1 MAFQDNFMKKRFI
14 LLLIALVLFS
24 ACNSTSP
31 VKHSTTTEL
40 YNKEIS
46 SATNQ
51 NTRTV
56 SLKNPYKGKNLV
68 IAVTLPKVF
77 NETSESASFP
87 QYFQDSIT
95 GKLAKFSKM
104 TVLDRKNESLIKAE
118 QELSETGYYSEE
130 SAAQIGQMTNSQLVV
145 VGNIQQIAGLYEVNF
160 RVNDVTTNEIKASVN
175 NRYSLTEM
183 QNGKAVNEISQNLL
197 ESLGIELSDKEKAE
211 LSKVNSVDNK
221 GALNLAKGVAFQNSD
236 EYIKALDSFSKVSG
250 YFELEAKNNITEILS
265 SSIDTMDLQERIT
278 YYNILKDKW
287 NKIFLQLETYMNE
300 NVAYVVYDFSYL
312 EDKVDMVMENVHFS
326 VKPGIKC
333 VPNAVAMKVFSAVYN
348 EWQEIIS
355 DKNNTVWTRSV
366 TQPHLGNTGEY
377 FEFYYDFTIT
387 VGLFD
392 NDGNLLVQNKIS
404 PQGIR
409 GIRRLFGI
417 VDSNLIAKSAEAYF
431 ERAEYNQINFS
442 PVKIDK
448 IANGVNIK
456 IINAKM
462 SIFDR
467 NNRKGGY
474 DGYKQPPIISHD
486 EWNALSN

>member
-1 MAFQDNFMKKRFI
+1 MKKTFI
-14 LLLIALVLFS
+14 LLLIVLVLFS
-24 ACNSTSP
+24 ACSSTSQANQ
-31 VKHSTTTEL
+31 SITTES
-40 YNKEIS
+40 YKKDNS
-46 SATNQ
+46 SSSSKSAKT
-51 NTRTV
+51 T

-68 IAVTLPKVF
+68 IAVIPPKVI
-77 NETSESASFP
+77 NETSESTSFS

-95 GKLAKFSKM
+95 GKLANFSKM

-130 SAAQIGQMTNSQLVV
+130 NAVQIGQMTNAQLVI
-145 VGNIQQIAGLYEVNF
+145 VGNIQQIAGSYEVNF

-175 NRYSLTEM
+175 NRYSLIEM

-197 ESLGIELSDKEKAE
+197 EGLGIDLSDKEKAE

-221 GALNLAKGVAFQNSD
+221 SALNLAKGVVFQNSD

-250 YFELEAKNNITEILS
+250 HFESEAKNNITEILS
-265 SSIDTMDLQERIT
+265 SSIDTMNLQERIT
-278 YYNILKDKW
+278 YYNTQKDKW

-300 NVAYVVYDFSYL
+300 NVAYVVYGFSYL

-355 DKNNTVWTRSV
+355 DKNNAVWTRSV
-366 TQPHLGNTGEY
+366 TQPHLGHTGEY

-404 PQGIR
+404 PQGIH
-409 GIRRLFGI
+409 GIRRLFRI
-417 VDSNLIAKSAEAYF
+417 IDSNLISKSSNDYF
-431 ERAEYNQINFS
+431 ERAEYSQINFS

-467 NNRKGGY
+467 NNIKGGY
-474 DGYKQPPIISHD
+474 DGYKQPPIISLD
-486 EWNALSN
+486 EWNALR

>member
-1 MAFQDNFMKKRFI
+1 MKKTFI
-14 LLLIALVLFS
+14 LLLIVLVLFS
-24 ACNSTSP
+24 ACSSTYQANQSTNTESYKKDNSSSSS
-31 VKHSTTTEL
+31 KSAKTT
-40 YNKEIS
+40 
-46 SATNQ
+46 
-51 NTRTV
+51 

-68 IAVTLPKVF
+68 IAVSLPKVL
-77 NETSESASFP
+77 NTTPESASFP

-95 GKLAKFSKM
+95 GKLSKFSKM

-118 QELSETGYYSEE
+118 QKLSETGYYSEE
-130 SAAQIGQMTNSQLVV
+130 NAAQIGQMTNAQLVV
-145 VGNIQQIAGLYEVNF
+145 VRNIQQIAGSYEVNF

-175 NRYSLTEM
+175 NRYSLIEM

-197 ESLGIELSDKEKAE
+197 EGLGIDLSDKEKAE

-221 GALNLAKGVAFQNSD
+221 SALNLAKGVVFQNSD

-250 YFELEAKNNITEILS
+250 HFESEAKNNITEILS
-265 SSIDTMDLQERIT
+265 SSIDTMNLQERIT
-278 YYNILKDKW
+278 YYNSQKDKW

-333 VPNAVAMKVFSAVYN
+333 VPNTVAMKVFSAVYN

-355 DKNNTVWTRSV
+355 DKNNAVWTRSV
-366 TQPHLGNTGEY
+366 TQPHLGHTGEY

-417 VDSNLIAKSAEAYF
+417 VDSNLIAKSAEAYL
-431 ERAEYNQINFS
+431 ERVEYNQIHFS
-442 PVKIDK
+442 PVKSDK

-467 NNRKGGY
+467 NNKRGGY
-474 DGYKQPPIISHD
+474 DGYKQPPIISLD
-486 EWNALSN
+486 EWNALQ

>member
-1 MAFQDNFMKKRFI
+1 MKKTFI
-14 LLLIALVLFS
+14 LLLIVPVLFS
-24 ACNSTSP
+24 ACNSTSQANQ
-31 VKHSTTTEL
+31 SITTES
-40 YNKEIS
+40 YKKDNS
-46 SATNQ
+46 SSSSKSAKT
-51 NTRTV
+51 T

-68 IAVTLPKVF
+68 IAVIPPKVI
-77 NETSESASFP
+77 NGTSESTSFS

-104 TVLDRKNESLIKAE
+104 TILDRKNESLIKAE

-130 SAAQIGQMTNSQLVV
+130 NAAQIGQMTNAQLVI
-145 VGNIQQIAGLYEVNF
+145 VGNIQQIADSYEVNF

-175 NRYSLTEM
+175 NRYSLIEM

-197 ESLGIELSDKEKAE
+197 EGLGIDLSDKEKAE

-221 GALNLAKGVAFQNSD
+221 SALNLAKGVVFQNSD

-250 YFELEAKNNITEILS
+250 HFESEAKNNIAEILS
-265 SSIDTMDLQERIT
+265 SSIDTMNLQERIT
-278 YYNILKDKW
+278 YYNSQKDKW

-366 TQPHLGNTGEY
+366 TQPHLGHTGEY

-417 VDSNLIAKSAEAYF
+417 VDSNLIAESSNDYF
-431 ERAEYNQINFS
+431 ERAEYSQINFS

-467 NNRKGGY
+467 NNKKGGY
-474 DGYKQPPIISHD
+474 DGYKQPPIISLD
-486 EWNALSN
+486 EWNALR

>member
-1 MAFQDNFMKKRFI
+1 MKKTFI
-14 LLLIALVLFS
+14 LLLIVPVLFS
-24 ACNSTSP
+24 ACNSTSQANQ
-31 VKHSTTTEL
+31 SITTES
-40 YNKEIS
+40 YKKDNS
-46 SATNQ
+46 SSSSKSAKT
-51 NTRTV
+51 T

-68 IAVTLPKVF
+68 IAVIPPKVI
-77 NETSESASFP
+77 NGTSESASFS

-130 SAAQIGQMTNSQLVV
+130 NAVQIGQMTNAQLVI
-145 VGNIQQIAGLYEVNF
+145 VGNIQQIAGSYEVNF

-175 NRYSLTEM
+175 NRYSLIEM

-197 ESLGIELSDKEKAE
+197 EGLGIDLSDKEKAE

-221 GALNLAKGVAFQNSD
+221 SALNLAKGVVFQNSD

-250 YFELEAKNNITEILS
+250 HFESEAKNNITEILS
-265 SSIDTMDLQERIT
+265 SSIDTMNLQERIT
-278 YYNILKDKW
+278 YYNSQKDKW

-366 TQPHLGNTGEY
+366 TQPHLGHTGEY

-417 VDSNLIAKSAEAYF
+417 VDSNLIAESSNDYF
-431 ERAEYNQINFS
+431 ERAEYSQINFS

-467 NNRKGGY
+467 NNKKGGY
-474 DGYKQPPIISHD
+474 DGYKQPPIISLN
-486 EWNALSN
+486 EWNTLR